1 MGKKIISFDK
11 NNPQIGISVRKTTD
25 GKELEL
31 VYEFI
36 DYYCK
41 YFQNRKDENHLA
53 IFIEPKI
60 ESGFPDIVFAEYEPN
75 MECYWNCY
83 RNRLNENDY
92 KILDQIL
99 YAKGCSGRYLCE
111 KLGNSGAQ
119 VIESLEKLLDAKMI
133 YRKNGVWRN
142 YNLEKI
148 YSIKKLI
155 SVEAKLGNIKKVRE
169 QTIANTWFASQSY
182 ALIST
187 KNPRPKTIETFQK
200 SGIGLYCKDY
210 DFNKL
215 VEAKKLS
222 LPSSYLSW
230 QFNDWIGKTVM

>member
-1 MGKKIISFDK
+1 MPKKTNYHVVQIAKAFEPLLQENKRIKFYYGGRAGGKSYAFADSLLLKGRQKKLLIACLREIQDSIKD
-11 NNPQIGISVRKTTD
+11 SVYKLLCDRIALY
-25 GKELEL
+25 EL
-31 VYEFI
+31 
-36 DYYCK
+36 
-41 YFQNRKDENHLA
+41 
-53 IFIEPKI
+53 
-60 ESGFPDIVFAEYEPN
+60 
-75 MECYWNCY
+75 
-83 RNRLNENDY
+83 NDY

-210 DFNKL
+210 INRK
-215 VEAKKLS
+215 
-222 LPSSYLSW
+222 
-230 QFNDWIGKTVM
+230 